1 MNLDDSQNIFDNG
14 IQYDNEHLSAIELR
28 RLLLECGDQTCRN
41 KIEEIII
48 NYENQAFSLNE
59 AIVRITSIFIEK
71 F

>member
-14 IQYDNEHLSAIELR
+14 IQYGNEHLSAIELR

-59 AIVRITSIFIEK
+59 AIVRITSTFIEK

>member
-1 MNLDDSQNIFDNG
+1 MNLDDSQKIFDNG

-59 AIVRITSIFIEK
+59 AIVRITSTFIEK